1 MVPCS
6 DPADGRRP
14 NAKPDGVQG
23 IGVLREQLSERM
35 LGPPRSIATVRASP
49 DPSRRAQV
57 FGNQAF
63 GNTVMTISRRRL
75 LEGLLGA
82 SASLAVLPTLGGRAV
97 AALPREAEIVVV
109 GAGAAGIAA
118 ARRIVAAGR
127 KVIVVEATSQVG
139 GRCLT
144 DSSTFAMPFDRGARL
159 LHNPDSNPLV
169 RLARQ
174 AGFAVAPAPAGQKIR
189 IGRRNARPRET
200 EDFLATLVRASRA
213 IGDAARG
220 KTDVSCA
227 AALPKDLGDWAATID
242 FVLGPLATGKDLRA
256 LSALDALRVQDRTSL
271 IGCPQGLGTL
281 LTKLAEQLP
290 VALSTPV
297 TRIAWSGRDVG
308 VETAAGRIAAR
319 AVIVTASTNVLVSGK
334 LGFAPE
340 LPKRQLDAAARLS
353 LGSVDRIA
361 LQFRGNPLG
370 LSRDETMIE
379 QSDGVRTAV
388 LTGNIGGS
396 SLCTVDV
403 AGGFGRDL
411 AAQGEAAMQDFALQW
426 LGKLFGSDIAT
437 AVERKAVT
445 RWTEMPY
452 VLGAMSAAEP
462 GGQPSRRILAEP
474 LGNLFL
480 AGEATSETL
489 FGTVQGAWESGE
501 QAAEA
506 ALKKIGAL
514 KTPEPDKPAR
524 KPKRQ
529 REPQARERA
538 PATASGAPSWWR

>member
-1 MVPCS
+1 LIA
-6 DPADGRRP
+6 PADDR
-14 NAKPDGVQG
+14 
-23 IGVLREQLSERM
+23 
-35 LGPPRSIATVRASP
+35 
-49 DPSRRAQV
+49 RRAQS

-63 GNTVMTISRRRL
+63 GNSLMTMSRRSL

-82 SASLAVLPTLGGRAV
+82 SAGLAMLPALGGRAF

-118 ARRIVAAGR
+118 ARRIAAAGR
-127 KVIVVEATSQVG
+127 KVIVVEAAAQVG
-139 GRCLT
+139 GRCVT
-144 DSSTFAMPFDRGARL
+144 DRTGFAVPFDRGARL
-159 LHNPDSNPLV
+159 LSNPDSNPLV
-169 RLARQ
+169 RLARSS
-174 AGFAVAPAPAGQKIR
+174 GFAIAPAAAGQKIR

-213 IGDAARG
+213 IAEAGRG
-220 KTDVSCA
+220 RTDRSCA
-227 AALPKDLGDWAATID
+227 AALPNDLGDWSATVD
-242 FVLGPLATGKDLRA
+242 FVLGPLATGKDLRT
-256 LSALDALRVQDRTSL
+256 LSAIDAVRTQDRNAL
-271 IGCPQGLGTL
+271 IGCPQGIGTL

-297 TRIAWSGRDVG
+297 TRIVWSGRDIG
-308 VETAAGRIAAR
+308 VETAAGKIAAR
-319 AVIVTASTNVLVSGK
+319 AVIVTASTNVLTSGT
-334 LGFAPE
+334 LAFSPE

-361 LQFRGNPLG
+361 LQLKGNPLG
-370 LSRDETMIE
+370 LSRDETIIE
-379 QSDGVRTAV
+379 QSDGVRTAT
-388 LTGNIGGS
+388 LTANIGGS

-403 AGGFGRDL
+403 AGSFGRQL

-426 LGKLFGSDIAT
+426 LGKLFGSDVAA
-437 AVERKAVT
+437 AVERKAAT
-445 RWTEMPY
+445 RWNEMPY

-462 GGQPSRRILAEP
+462 GGQPSRKILAEP

-480 AGEATSETL
+480 AGEASSDAL

-514 KTPEPDKPAR
+514 KSPAPEKPAH
-524 KPKRQ
+524 KPRRQ
-529 REPQARERA
+529 HREPRRERP
-538 PATASGAPSWWR
+538 PATANGAPSWWR